1 MSIERGDPVAR
12 YGSAARFRRQ
22 FSKGNVSSS
31 DFTGEGAVNMWFERA
46 MSERKPAIEIAAHSG
61 ARQ

>member
-1 MSIERGDPVAR
+1 MVRDDLVAR
-12 YGSAARFRRQ
+12 YGSAARFGFNSAR
-22 FSKGNVSSS
+22 GNASSS
-31 DFTGEGAVNMWFERA
+31 DFTGEVAVNMWFERA